1 MEGIVKNFQTK
12 ALAEGADT
20 TGGYLVPTEYVPQL
34 IELLRKKTVVEGI
47 SRHIIM
53 HRDVMNIPSQSA
65 GATAYWPDE
74 AGGITES
81 DQTFGQVTLTA
92 KKIAGATRASTELVE
107 DAKINPEV
115 ATIILDDLASV
126 IAIELDNKMIN
137 GTAGDSLLGLVNQ
150 SNILEVAAT
159 ATDGDKLTFEKF
171 MDAIQKMQEENVD
184 PNTRK
189 DAYWLMNPRDI
200 TYARKIK
207 DTDGQYIWQPAVA
220 SDVPATICGIPYKM
234 TNQISKALTTGASTD
249 CSFILLVCG
258 NEILVGDRREYRVEQ
273 SREAEDVFLKD
284 QVLFKVTARKA
295 FALRHAK
302 AVCKITGI
310 TPSGA

>member
-1 MEGIVKNFQTK
+1 MENLVKNFQTK

-20 TGGYLVPTEYVPQL
+20 TGGYLVPDEYVPQL
-34 IELLRKKTVVEGI
+34 IELLRQKTVVEGI
-47 SRHIIM
+47 SRHIVM
-53 HRDVMNIPSQSA
+53 HRDVMNIPSQTA

-74 AGGITES
+74 AGAITES

-92 KKIAGATRASTELVE
+92 KKVAGATRASTELVE
-107 DAKINPEV
+107 DAKINPEI
-115 ATIILDDLASV
+115 ATLILDDLATV
-126 IAIELDNKMIN
+126 IAIELDDKMIN
-137 GTAGDSLLGLVNQ
+137 GTSGDALLGLVNQ
-150 SNILEVAAT
+150 SSILEVAAA
-159 ATDGDKLTFEKF
+159 ATNGDKLTFEKF
-171 MDAIQKMQEENVD
+171 MESIQKMQEANID

-189 DAYWLMNPRDI
+189 DAVWIMNPRDL
-200 TYARKIK
+200 YEARKIK

-234 TNQISKALTTGASTD
+234 SNAVPKNLTTGSSTD
-249 CSFILLVCG
+249 CSFVLLVCG
-258 NEILVGDRREYRVEQ
+258 KEVLVGDRRQYRVEQ

-295 FALRHAK
+295 FALRQAK
-302 AVCKITGI
+302 AVCKITGL